1 MNPLEHL
8 KFIDSGYDRDAALDV
23 SYHMPLVAL
32 SILLAVLA
40 SYVALEVANKL
51 AQTGDFQGRNLWV
64 IGGALPMGLGI
75 WAMHFVGM
83 MAFELPVKI
92 YFDMTI
98 TVISIIPAI
107 LASYLTI
114 HLIGRKQAGVI
125 HILGGGVLIGAGIG
139 AMHYVGMMAMILH
152 AEMYYRIDLFLL
164 SVVAAVTLAILALV
178 TSRSFGGATSTRGMK
193 HILISSLV
201 MGGAVS
207 AMHYIA
213 ETSTVYMPSTHMQM
227 AMSGATIEDLIMYTS
242 LVSVVLGLCV
252 VVVAEL
258 KVPDIHQQGTA
269 TE

>member
-8 KFIDSGYDRDAALDV
+8 KFIESGYDRDAALDV

-32 SILLAVLA
+32 SVLLAVLA

-51 AQTGDFQGRNLWV
+51 AQAEDFPRRNLWV

-75 WAMHFVGM
+75 WGMHFVGM
-83 MAFELPVKI
+83 LAFELPVRI
-92 YFDMTI
+92 HFDLSV
-98 TVISIIPAI
+98 TVLSIIPAF
-107 LASYLTI
+107 LASYLAI
-114 HLIGRKQAGVI
+114 NLIGRKQAGVL

-139 AMHYVGMMAMILH
+139 AMHYVGMMAMRLE
-152 AEMYYRIDLFLL
+152 ADMYYRLDLFLL

-178 TSRSFGGATSTRGMK
+178 TSRSFGGAAGTRGMR
-193 HILISSLV
+193 HVVVSSLV
-201 MGGAVS
+201 MGGAIS

-213 ETSTVYMPSTHMQM
+213 ETSTVYMPGTHGHIAM
-227 AMSGATIEDLIMYTS
+227 AGATIEELIMFTS

-258 KVPDIHQQGTA
+258 KLPEIYQQSTA
-269 TE
+269 SD

>member
-8 KFIDSGYDRDAALDV
+8 KFIDSGYDKDAALDV

-83 MAFELPVKI
+83 MA
-92 YFDMTI
+92 
-98 TVISIIPAI
+98 
-107 LASYLTI
+107 
-114 HLIGRKQAGVI
+114 
-125 HILGGGVLIGAGIG
+125 
-139 AMHYVGMMAMILH
+139 MILH
-152 AEMYYRIDLFLL
+152 ADMYYRIDLFLL